1 MGSLVT
7 KRTQRKTSPPIE
19 TVRPAGRRRVGSE
32 QAPRTA
38 GGVAAVLDK
47 VARAEAEI
55 AARDERIVELEAR
68 VGALEAS
75 LARSSAVL
83 PALLSRLRERSPEVD
98 PELAETVGSLLD
110 AMHATDEILASLAPK
125 IEDASDAARSVGA
138 REVASAIAFRLLE
151 TNGARAHARTT
162 IEALE
167 KIAAR
172 IVEIDLRERKL
183 SKLRKAL
190 LADAKPL
197 LEEVLS
203 TRKALGKLRID

>member
-1 MGSLVT
+1 M
-7 KRTQRKTSPPIE
+7 E
-19 TVRPAGRRRVGSE
+19 TARPRDAGRRRVGSE

-38 GGVAAVLDK
+38 GGVAAILDK
-47 VARAEAEI
+47 VARAEEEV
-55 AARDERIVELEAR
+55 AARDLRIAELEGR
-68 VGALEAS
+68 VAALEIS

-83 PALLSRLRERSPEVD
+83 PALLARLRERSPEVD
-98 PELAETVGSLLD
+98 PELAETVSSLLD

-125 IEDASDAARSVGA
+125 IEEASEAARSVGA

-151 TNGARAHARTT
+151 TKGTRAHAQAS

-183 SKLRKAL
+183 AKLRKAL

-203 TRKALGKLRID
+203 TRKALGRLRTE

>member
-1 MGSLVT
+1 LVT
-7 KRTQRKTSPPIE
+7 KRTQRKTTPAIDTAPP
-19 TVRPAGRRRVGSE
+19 PAPVRRRVGSE

-38 GGVAAVLDK
+38 GSVAAMLDK
-47 VARAEAEI
+47 VARAQEELT
-55 AARDERIVELEAR
+55 ARDARIAELEAR
-68 VGALEAS
+68 VASLEAS
-75 LARSSAVL
+75 LSRSSAVL
-83 PALLSRLRERSPEVD
+83 PALLARLRERSPEVD
-98 PELAETVGSLLD
+98 PELVETVSSLLD

-151 TNGARAHARTT
+151 TKSARTHAQAV

-183 SKLRKAL
+183 AKLRKAL

-197 LEEVLS
+197 LEEVLA